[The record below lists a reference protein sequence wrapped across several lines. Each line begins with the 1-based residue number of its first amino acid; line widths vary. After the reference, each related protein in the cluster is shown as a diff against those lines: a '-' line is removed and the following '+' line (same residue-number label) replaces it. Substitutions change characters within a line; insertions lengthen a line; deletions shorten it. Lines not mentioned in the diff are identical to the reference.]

1 MNRQPNEILEEI
13 IAHIPTHLLYNKC
26 LIGRT
31 WYKLVRSELY
41 RRWKDCELEYQKRC
55 QIYEDNIKE
64 WRETYSE
71 LSTDTHD
78 NWNLEIYSEDDEYR
92 LQEIAD
98 EQIEIEENMLKYG
111 MIVDEEEKKKV
122 EYDVKEGKYSSD
134 PWGIIEE
141 LWCSEMIHID
151 SL

>member
-1 MNRQPNEILEEI
+1 MNRQPIEILEEI

-41 RRWKDCELEYQKRC
+41 HRWKDCELEYQKRC
-55 QIYEDNIKE
+55 QIYENNIKE
-64 WRETYSE
+64 WRETYLD
-71 LSTDTHD
+71 LSAGTYDSWD
-78 NWNLEIYSEDDEYR
+78 LEIYSGDDEYC
-92 LQEIAD
+92 LQEISD

-122 EYDVKEGKYSSD
+122 EHDIKECKYKLD
-134 PWGIIEE
+134 PWGLIEE

>member
-1 MNRQPNEILEEI
+1 M
-13 IAHIPTHLLYNKC
+13 
-26 LIGRT
+26 
-31 WYKLVRSELY
+31 
-41 RRWKDCELEYQKRC
+41 EYQKRC

-78 NWNLEIYSEDDEYR
+78 NWNLEIYSEDDEYC
-92 LQEIAD
+92 LQEISD

-134 PWGIIEE
+134 PWGLIEE